1 MRNKLTKIFVTLA
14 VLAFAVLSLAPGAD
28 AQRRRGPRARG
39 YTKAEVDAVIRRVE
53 NRSDE
58 FVRLFDKALDRSR
71 LDGSRREDNLNE
83 QAKRLENTLDDLR
96 REFDRKE
103 SYIETRPE
111 VNRALNI
118 AADINKAMKKR
129 RMGGET
135 ERQWNLLRS
144 ELNTLADVYGLPGL
158 R

>member
-1 MRNKLTKIFVTLA
+1 MKKQLSKIFVTLA
-14 VLAFAVLSLAPGAD
+14 LVSLAILSLAPGAD

-39 YTKAEVDAVIRRVE
+39 YTKAEVDAVIHRVE

-58 FVRLFDKALDRSR
+58 FIRLFDRSLDRSR
-71 LDGSRREDNLNE
+71 LDGTRREDNLND
-83 QAKRLENTLDDLR
+83 QAKRLENSLDDLR

-103 SYIETRPE
+103 SYVETRPE
-111 VNRALNI
+111 VGRTLGI
-118 AADINKAMKKR
+118 AADINKAMRRR

-135 ERQWNLLRS
+135 ERQWSLLRA
-144 ELNTLADVYGLPGL
+144 ELNTLADVYGLSGI